1 MEIHKPKPAHN
12 VREFLSE
19 IAVVVCGIII
29 ALGLEQA
36 IEAWHWRETVQEER
50 EALTDEVGHMRA
62 GMFGRIEQD
71 PCYVQRLA
79 DVKEVIRRHDAG
91 EPLGLAGPMGRPLY
105 PPTNRPLWELAVA
118 DQSIAHMSLKEKRR
132 FIDAYEWLGIYE
144 KISADERAAWRSL
157 QVLNHA
163 AVLTDADWSQ
173 VRKDYEQAAETHG
186 IIINSLPEWLSH
198 IDPVSARGAPTSTRH
213 APSVE
218 AFCRPLLKARGA

>member
-1 MEIHKPKPAHN
+1 MDIHKPKPVHSL
-12 VREFLSE
+12 REFLSE

-36 IEAWHWRETVQEER
+36 IEAWHWHEAVQEER
-50 EALTDEVGHMRA
+50 AALTDEVGHLRA
-62 GMFGRIEQD
+62 AMMGRIEVE
-71 PCYVQRLA
+71 PCFVQRLA
-79 DVKEVIRRHDAG
+79 NVSELIRRHDAR
-91 EPLGLAGPMGRPLY
+91 EALGLAGPMGRPLY

-173 VRKDYEQAAETHG
+173 VRRDYEQAAETHG

-198 IDPVSARGAPTSTRH
+198 IDPVSARGAPTSTRYS
-213 APSVE
+213 PTVI
-218 AFCRPLLKARGA
+218 AFCKPLLAVRR